1 MGKPQTGIP
10 DQEHTMANTS
20 LFTSSR
26 GAYVPA
32 ADTHNAAGGIAYA
45 RGPEAALALYAAT
58 GCLNGTFYAGAEEQ
72 LETALQLCARVDPRF
87 IAKTAVYARRT
98 AFMKDMPAL
107 LLASVSLRD
116 REAFAAAFPRVI
128 DNGRMLRNLVQI
140 LRSGRVGRKSL
151 GSMPKRLVREWF
163 ERASVEQIVQ
173 AAIGNAPS
181 LADVIKMVHPK
192 PADVEREALYAWVI
206 GKPYDEAKLPET
218 LRAYEAFK
226 RDPHS
231 VALPDLPFQYY
242 TSLPLTIKHWRAL
255 ARRASWQ
262 TLRQNLNA
270 FARHDVFKDQAVV
283 YDVVAKLTD
292 AESIRRAR
300 AFPYQLLT
308 AYNATAGQS
317 EQDVPSAIRE
327 ALQDAMEIATRNV
340 PKIDGDVVV
349 AVDVSGSMS
358 SPVTGYRQGSTSK
371 VRCVD
376 VAALVAACVLRANP
390 QARVLPFDTEV
401 RNLRPNPRD
410 SVMTQARELAKL
422 CGGGTNVS
430 APLQLLNREQAKVDL
445 LVLVSDNESWAD
457 TRYGGAT
464 ETMRHWAQIKTRCP
478 QAKLVCID
486 LQPTTTSQAVEREDV
501 LHVGGF
507 SDAVFDLLANFAA
520 EGAGAKRWVEK
531 IASIDL

>member
-1 MGKPQTGIP
+1 
-10 DQEHTMANTS
+10 MANTS
-20 LFTSSR
+20 LFTSNR
-26 GAYVPA
+26 GGYVPA
-32 ADTHNAAGGIAYA
+32 ADTRNAAGGLAYT
-45 RGPEAALALYAAT
+45 RSPEAALALYAAT
-58 GCLNGTFYAGAEEQ
+58 GCLNGTFYADAEEQ
-72 LETALQLCARVDPRF
+72 LDTALELCARVDPKF

-116 REAFAAAFPRVI
+116 REAFAAAFPQVI
-128 DNGRMLRNLVQI
+128 DNGRMLRNVVQI

-151 GSMPKRLVREWF
+151 GSLPKRLVREWL
-163 ERASVEQIVQ
+163 ERASTEQIVQ

-192 PADVEREALYAWVI
+192 PADAEREALYAWVI
-206 GKPYDEAKLPET
+206 GKAYDESKLPET
-218 LRAYEAFK
+218 LRAYEVFK
-226 RDPHS
+226 RDPQLE
-231 VALPDLPFQYY
+231 LPNLPFQYY
-242 TSLPLTIKHWRAL
+242 TALPLTIKHWRAL

-262 TLRQNLNA
+262 TLRQNLNT

-283 YDVVAKLTD
+283 YDVVKTLTN

-300 AFPYQLLT
+300 AFPYQLMT

-317 EQDVPSAIRE
+317 EQDVPGAIRE
-327 ALQDAMEIATRNV
+327 ALQDAMEIATANV
-340 PKIDGDVVV
+340 PKIEGDVVV

-358 SPVTGYRQGSTSK
+358 SPITGYRQGATSK

-376 VAALVAACVLRANP
+376 VAALIAACVLRANP

-401 RNLRPNPRD
+401 RKVRPNPRD

-422 CGGGTNVS
+422 CGGGTKVS
-430 APLQLLNREQAKVDL
+430 APLQQLNAEKAKVDL

-457 TRYGGAT
+457 TCNSGAT
-464 ETMRHWAQIKTRCP
+464 ETMRQWTQIKARCP

-486 LQPTTTSQAVEREDV
+486 LQPNRSSQMVERDDI

-520 EGAGAKRWVEK
+520 EGAGAQRWVEK
-531 IASIDL
+531 IASIQLSSS

>member
-1 MGKPQTGIP
+1 
-10 DQEHTMANTS
+10 MANTS

-32 ADTHNAAGGIAYA
+32 ANAQNAAGGIAYA
-45 RGPEAALALYAAT
+45 RSPEAALALYAAT
-58 GCLNGTFYAGAEEQ
+58 GCLNGTFYANADEQ
-72 LETALQLCARVDPRF
+72 LETALALCAKVDPRF
-87 IAKTAVYARRT
+87 IAQTAIYARRT

-107 LLASVSLRD
+107 LLASISLRD
-116 REAFAAAFPRVI
+116 RDAFAAAFPRVI

-151 GSMPKRLVREWF
+151 GSLPKRLVRQWL
-163 ERASVEQIVQ
+163 ERASVDQIVH

-192 PADVEREALYAWVI
+192 PADAEREALYAWVI
-206 GKPYDEAKLPET
+206 GKAYDEAKLPET

-226 RDPHS
+226 RDPQS
-231 VALPDLPFQYY
+231 AALPDLSFQYY
-242 TSLPLTIKHWRAL
+242 TSMPLTIKHWRAL

-262 TLRQNLNA
+262 TLRQNLNT

-308 AYNATAGQS
+308 AYNATASQS
-317 EQDVPSAIRE
+317 EQDVPTADVPLNIRE

-340 PKIDGDVVV
+340 PTIEGKVVV

-358 SPVTGYRQGSTSK
+358 SPITGCRQGATSK

-376 VAALVAACVLRANP
+376 VAALIAACVLRANP
-390 QARVLPFDTEV
+390 QARVMPFDTAIRDV
-401 RNLRPNPRD
+401 HLNPRD
-410 SVMTQARELAKL
+410 SVMTQARELAKVG
-422 CGGGTNVS
+422 GGGTKIS
-430 APLQLLNREQAKVDL
+430 EPLQQLNREQATVD
-445 LVLVSDNESWAD
+445 VMVIVSDNESWAD
-457 TRYGGAT
+457 TRSGGAT
-464 ETMRHWAQIKTRCP
+464 ATMLQWAQLKARCP

-486 LQPTTTSQAVEREDV
+486 LQPTATSQTVEREDV

-520 EGAGAKRWVEK
+520 EGAGATRWVEK
-531 IASIDL
+531 IASIDV

>member
-1 MGKPQTGIP
+1 
-10 DQEHTMANTS
+10 MANTS
-20 LFTSSR
+20 LFSSIR
-26 GAYVPA
+26 GAFLPK
-32 ADTHNAAGGIAYA
+32 ADSANAAGGIAYA
-45 RGPEAALALYAAT
+45 RSPEAALALYAAT
-58 GCLNGTFYAGAEEQ
+58 GCLNGTFYANAEEQ
-72 LETALQLCARVDPRF
+72 LETALALCAKVDPQF
-87 IAKTAVYARRT
+87 VAKTAIYARRT
-98 AFMKDMPAL
+98 AHMKDMPAL

-116 REAFAAAFPRVI
+116 RVAFASAFPRVI

-151 GSMPKRLVREWF
+151 GSLPKRLVRQWL
-163 ERASVEQIVQ
+163 ERASVDQIVH

-192 PADVEREALYAWVI
+192 PADAEREALYAWVI

-226 RDPHS
+226 RNPQS
-231 VALPDLPFQYY
+231 AALPDLPFQYY
-242 TSLPLTIKHWRAL
+242 TSMPLTIKHWRAL

-283 YDVVAKLTD
+283 YDVTKTLTD
-292 AESIRRAR
+292 VESIRRAR

-308 AYNATAGQS
+308 AYNATASQS
-317 EQDVPSAIRE
+317 EQDVPTSIRE

-340 PKIDGDVVV
+340 PTIEGDVVV
-349 AVDVSGSMS
+349 AVDVSGSMA
-358 SPVTGYRQGSTSK
+358 SPITGYRQGSTSK

-376 VAALVAACVLRANP
+376 VAALIAACVLRANP
-390 QARVLPFDTEV
+390 EARVMPFDTAV
-401 RNLRPNPRD
+401 RDVRPNPRD

-422 CGGGTNVS
+422 CGGGTAVS
-430 APLQLLNREQAKVDL
+430 APLQQLNRERAKVDL

-457 TRYGGAT
+457 TRNGTAT
-464 ETMRHWAQIKTRCP
+464 ATMQEWAQIKARCP

-486 LQPTTTSQAVEREDV
+486 LQPIATSQAIEREDV

-520 EGAGAKRWVEK
+520 DGAGSKRWVDK

>member
-1 MGKPQTGIP
+1 
-10 DQEHTMANTS
+10 MANTS
-20 LFTSSR
+20 LFTSLR
-26 GAYVPA
+26 GAFVPA
-32 ADTHNAAGGIAYA
+32 ANTRNEAGGLAYS
-45 RGPEAALALYAAT
+45 RSPEAALALYAAT
-58 GCLNGTFYAGAEEQ
+58 GCLNGTFYADAETQ
-72 LETALQLCARVDPRF
+72 LDTVLALCAKVDPAF
-87 IAKTAVYARRT
+87 VAKTAVYARRT

-116 REAFAAAFPRVI
+116 REAFALAFPRVI

-151 GSMPKRLVREWF
+151 GSLPKRLVREWLQ
-163 ERASVEQIVQ
+163 RASTEQIVQ

-192 PADVEREALYAWVI
+192 PADAEREALYAWVL
-206 GKPYDEAKLPET
+206 GKPYDEAKLPDT

-226 RDPHS
+226 RAPHS
-231 VALPDLPFQYY
+231 AALPDLPFQYY
-242 TSLPLTIKHWRAL
+242 TSLPLTIRHWRAL

-262 TLRQNLNA
+262 TLRQNLNT

-292 AESIRRAR
+292 AEAIRRAR
-300 AFPYQLLT
+300 AFPYQLMS

-340 PKIDGDVVV
+340 PKIEGDVVM

-358 SPVTGYRQGSTSK
+358 SPVTGYRQGATSK

-376 VAALVAACVLRANP
+376 VAALIAACLLRANP

-401 RNLRPNPRD
+401 RKVRPNPRD
-410 SVMTQARELAKL
+410 TVMTQAGELAKL
-422 CGGGTNVS
+422 CGGGTRVS
-430 APLQLLNREQAKVDL
+430 APLRQLNAERAKVDL

-457 TRYGGAT
+457 TRHAGAT
-464 ETMRHWAQIKTRCP
+464 ATMQEWAQIKARCP

-486 LQPTTTSQAVEREDV
+486 LQPVRSSQTLERADI
-501 LHVGGF
+501 LHIGGF
-507 SDAVFDLLANFAA
+507 SDAVFELLANFAA